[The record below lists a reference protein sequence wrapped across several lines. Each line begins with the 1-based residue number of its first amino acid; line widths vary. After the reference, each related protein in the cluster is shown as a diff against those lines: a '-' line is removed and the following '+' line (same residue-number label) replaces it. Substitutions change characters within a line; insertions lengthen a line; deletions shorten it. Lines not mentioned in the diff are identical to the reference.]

1 MSLVMFKRLFIASIF
16 VLFVAAMGFME
27 SSQVDA
33 ADTAVVSATVTVQNI
48 SVTVSPGTVA
58 YGTMAL
64 NSSKSTISADLN
76 AEQTV
81 TNNGNVSEQFNI
93 RGQNSANWTLGL
105 TAGSDIYV
113 HQFCSAACTSPPT
126 NFTGLTTNYQTLAA
140 SVAASGTQ
148 ALHLRLTTPTASSV
162 FTQQSVDVTL
172 QAVAI

>member
-1 MSLVMFKRLFIASIF
+1 MFKRLLIAFTCI
-16 VLFVAAMGFME
+16 VFVAAMGFME

-33 ADTAVVSATVTVQNI
+33 ADTAVVSATVTVQNVSI
-48 SVTVSPGTVA
+48 TVSPGTVA
-58 YGTMAL
+58 YGTMSL
-64 NSSKSTISADLN
+64 NTSKSTIPADLN
-76 AEQTV
+76 AAQTM
-81 TNNGNVSEQFNI
+81 TNNGNVAEQFNI
-93 RGQNSANWTLGL
+93 QGQDSANWTLGL

-113 HQFCSAACTSPPT
+113 HQFCAASCTSPPT

-148 ALHLRLTTPTASSV
+148 TLHLRLTTPTASSV

>member
-1 MSLVMFKRLFIASIF
+1 MSKSLRIALLIFIA
-16 VLFVAAMGFME
+16 VVVAGWVNNN
-27 SSQVDA
+27 QVDA
-33 ADTAVVSATVTVQNI
+33 ADTAVVSATVTVQNV

-64 NSSKSTISADLN
+64 NSSKSTIPADLN
-76 AEQTV
+76 AAQTV

-105 TAGSDIYV
+105 TAGSDTYV
-113 HQFCSAACTSPPT
+113 HQFCAAACTSPPT

-140 SVAASGTQ
+140 SIAASGTQ
-148 ALHLRLTTPTASSV
+148 TLHLRLTTPTTSSV

>member
-1 MSLVMFKRLFIASIF
+1 MSKSLRF
-16 VLFVAAMGFME
+16 VLFIFIAGVIAGWID

-33 ADTAVVSATVTVQNI
+33 ADTAVVSATVTVQNV

-64 NSSKSTISADLN
+64 NTSKSTIPADLN
-76 AEQTV
+76 AAQTV

-93 RGQNSANWTLGL
+93 KGQNSANWTLAL
-105 TAGSDIYV
+105 TAGADTYV
-113 HQFCSAACTSPPT
+113 HQFCAAACTSPPT

-140 SVAASGTQ
+140 SIAALGTQ
-148 ALHLRLTTPTASSV
+148 TLHLRLTTPTTSTV